1 MTLFYNTSMENYLA
15 DEQTGIELLYR
26 GKEITDVAFSDID
39 QFNKFATELELL
51 PISDIS
57 SISKEFNIPLHYK
70 ELDVEAFVHSK
81 LVHGDTDQTGRVEME
96 LAMYKERGLLPVL
109 QLLIYIIDTM
119 RKHNLV
125 WGVGRGS
132 SVSSYVLDLLGVH
145 KVDSYK
151 YNLDIKEFL
160 K

>member
-1 MTLFYNTSMENYLA
+1 MEKYLA
-15 DEQTGIELLYR
+15 DEHTGIELLYR
-26 GKEITDVAFSDID
+26 GKDITTVPFKDIE
-39 QFNKFATELELL
+39 QFNKVATELELNT
-51 PISDIS
+51 ISDIS
-57 SISKEFNIPLHYK
+57 SISKDFNIPLHYK

-81 LVHGDTDQTGRVEME
+81 LVQGDTDQTGRVEME
-96 LAMYKERGLLPVL
+96 LAMYKERDLYPIL

-119 RKHNLV
+119 RKHDLV

-132 SVSSYVLDLLGVH
+132 SVSSYVLYLLGVH